1 MKIGLGKLF
10 RKMILREVEMWREEK
25 VMKGKIKIVIEE
37 KEEMLGNVDNEKKEK
52 RKEGL
57 KENGVLELMIK
68 KDKIFEG

>member
-1 MKIGLGKLF
+1 
-10 RKMILREVEMWREEK
+10 MWREEK